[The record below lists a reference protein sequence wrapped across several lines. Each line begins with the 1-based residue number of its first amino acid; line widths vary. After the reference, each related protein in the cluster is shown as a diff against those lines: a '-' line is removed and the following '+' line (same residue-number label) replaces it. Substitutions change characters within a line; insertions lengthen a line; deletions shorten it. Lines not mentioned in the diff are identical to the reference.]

1 MVEISKQESQMIRE
15 LNGKIYIIS
24 TSKSKKRR
32 GKYYIEESPKAL
44 KLLNNVRKNIFKER
58 NSIWLSGMM

>member
-1 MVEISKQESQMIRE
+1 MVEISKQE

-58 NSIWLSGMM
+58 NSI